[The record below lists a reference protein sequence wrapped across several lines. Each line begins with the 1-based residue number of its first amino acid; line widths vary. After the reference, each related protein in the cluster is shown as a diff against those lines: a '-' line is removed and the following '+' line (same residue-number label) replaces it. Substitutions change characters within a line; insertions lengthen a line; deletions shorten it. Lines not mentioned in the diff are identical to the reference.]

1 MCCACVF
8 QEWNVLF
15 WSFKW
20 ILTLMW
26 FIWLFSFLPWNLLDT
41 FLSAHLR
48 HKEPELVYCFYSCLD
63 KIVYCCWSKKILF
76 CGLPVEYL
84 TEQEAEAEGIME
96 NVLARLR
103 ELKKTMV
110 IVFFGAGAHHFEESM
125 HWFVF

>member
-1 MCCACVF
+1 M
-8 QEWNVLF
+8 
-15 WSFKW
+15 
-20 ILTLMW
+20 
-26 FIWLFSFLPWNLLDT
+26 
-41 FLSAHLR
+41 
-48 HKEPELVYCFYSCLD
+48 
-63 KIVYCCWSKKILF
+63 
-76 CGLPVEYL
+76 EYL